1 MGKTTNRGAT
11 IRRSLVRC
19 FSLTAV
25 SVLSDMVA
33 LGCRLTS
40 EGENLV
46 VEGSLDDDLRRR
58 IRENKRGL
66 VELVKAGEHRW
77 RPTQKWHAQVEE
89 TRLGDGHFTRWL
101 VFYSLD
107 RPGDFNA
114 FNLGRK
120 K

>member
-1 MGKTTNRGAT
+1 MKY
-11 IRRSLVRC
+11 

-25 SVLSDMVA
+25 SLLSDMMA

-40 EGENLV
+40 EGENQLV
-46 VEGSLDDDLRRR
+46 VEGPLDDDLRRR
-58 IRENKRGL
+58 IRESKRGL
-66 VELVKAGEHRW
+66 VELLKAGQLRS
-77 RPTQKWHAQVEE
+77 RPNEKWHAQVEE

-107 RPGDFNA
+107 RPGDFKA
-114 FNLGRK
+114 FNCGRK